1 MYALGNDGK
10 ITQKPVILILP
21 ANLSGNSSLAK
32 LEDETEAKTM
42 QIWKKLFMVWQK
54 KSFLGIHSFMMK
66 FCVSYH
72 IVPQA

>member
-42 QIWKKLFMVWQK
+42 QI
-54 KSFLGIHSFMMK
+54 
-66 FCVSYH
+66 
-72 IVPQA
+72 